1 MKERRK
7 EREQD
12 RRRIIEIP
20 KKLIRK
26 EGEKDGRRMKEIDT
40 RKERNE

>member
-12 RRRIIEIP
+12 RRRIIEMP
-20 KKLIRK
+20 EKLIRK

>member
-7 EREQD
+7 EREKD
-12 RRRIIEIP
+12 RRIIEMP
-20 KKLIRK
+20 EKLIRK

-40 RKERNE
+40 RKERNK